1 MIESAFYREL
11 WPELFAGFKLSLAII
26 LPSALGGL
34 ALGMVVGL
42 IRGTGYPRCLVRPC
56 QAYVSLFRGTAL
68 VVQLFICYYGLP
80 ELGLL
85 LKPFCQARG
94 LPDELWR
101 LFYPS
106 AYGTSVFVFILCSGA
121 YHSEYIRGAIL
132 SIKRGQF
139 MAARALGFNKGQ
151 SFTALILPQAL
162 RLAWPGCSN
171 EIIYLI
177 KYSSLAYIVTVK
189 ELTGAAFSVG
199 SYYFRYTEAFFCAAL
214 FYLALVTLATWLFS
228 RLERAWAVPGFGRP
242 CER

>member
-1 MIESAFYREL
+1 MIESAFYQGL
-11 WPELFAGFKLSLAII
+11 WPELFTGFKLSLAII

-34 ALGMVVGL
+34 ALGVTVGL
-42 IRGTGYPRCLVRPC
+42 IRGTGHPRWLVRPC

-80 ELGLL
+80 ELGLF

-94 LPDELWR
+94 LELWR
-101 LFYPS
+101 FFYPS
-106 AYGTSVFVFILCSGA
+106 AYGTSVVVFILCSGA

-139 MAARALGFNKGQ
+139 MAARALGFNRRQ
-151 SFTALILPQAL
+151 SFTALVLPQAL

-199 SYYFRYTEAFFCAAL
+199 SFYFRYIESLFCAAL

-242 CER
+242 